1 MPTDDDSISFIASL
15 EHYICFTSM
24 DTCIYITMFIKPTN
38 QIDVQHCMFHKTSEF
53 LKNLTKSSLD
63 LILRSF
69 YSKCYIYY
77 RGQLYIDTALLYQVI
92 I

>member
-1 MPTDDDSISFIASL
+1 
-15 EHYICFTSM
+15 M
-24 DTCIYITMFIKPTN
+24 DTCMYITMLIKPTN
-38 QIDVQHCMFHKTSEF
+38 QIDVQSCMFHKTSEF

-69 YSKCYIYY
+69 NSKCYIYY
-77 RGQLYIDTALLYQVI
+77 RGQLYIDTVLLYEVI

>member
-1 MPTDDDSISFIASL
+1 M
-15 EHYICFTSM
+15 
-24 DTCIYITMFIKPTN
+24 YITMLIKPTN
-38 QIDVQHCMFHKTSEF
+38 QIDVQRCMFHKTSEF

-77 RGQLYIDTALLYQVI
+77 RGQLYIDTVLLYEVI